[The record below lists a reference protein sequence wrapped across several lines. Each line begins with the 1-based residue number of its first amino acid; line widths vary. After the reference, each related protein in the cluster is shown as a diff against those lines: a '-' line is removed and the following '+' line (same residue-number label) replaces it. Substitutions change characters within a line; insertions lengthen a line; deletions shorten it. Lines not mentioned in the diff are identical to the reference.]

1 MHYHCQLSC
10 RRFFR
15 AINENY
21 RLPLAVEKTRNPR
34 ERDKDFKNIVAPRV
48 KRTGTHAHT
57 HIPIQKKKNRQRTKE
72 RRSEK
77 GEEGFLKITS
87 SVRLL
92 EKSRAS
98 CVRL

>member
-48 KRTGTHAHT
+48 KRTGTHTHT
-57 HIPIQKKKNRQRTKE
+57 HTHTEKKKKQTKNKREKKRE
-72 RRSEK
+72 RR
-77 GEEGFLKITS
+77 GGFSKNNF
-87 SVRLL
+87 
-92 EKSRAS
+92 
-98 CVRL
+98 